1 MTLSDL
7 TFESN
12 DFLKIADCHKINLMI
27 NNNHH
32 VYLGSQNQLIKLSK
46 DSKKIEI
53 INLKQSLE
61 SLTLLSQGYLV
72 LTKEKQAE
80 ACQYYFHY
88 FSENIPFKKVEPSLQ
103 LESKDLKFS
112 GNVSICVP

>member
-1 MTLSDL
+1 
-7 TFESN
+7 
-12 DFLKIADCHKINLMI
+12 MI

-72 LTKEKQAE
+72 LTRV
-80 ACQYYFHY
+80 C
-88 FSENIPFKKVEPSLQ
+88 
-103 LESKDLKFS
+103 
-112 GNVSICVP
+112 